1 MTRTHLLRGSAL
13 GAALAVIGAALAAG
27 APASTTLAP
36 HSLAAAA
43 SWANPDGRVAYAI
56 IDGERAEVPDIA
68 MGEAAVV
75 EAIIEEGSQRN
86 RVMDHLT
93 YLCDEIGPRLT
104 GSSNVER
111 ANHWVAEQFKAWGLE
126 NVHQDEWGEIGVRF
140 DRGPSQGKVVRARQ
154 LDDEEGNPYTS
165 YLTLRELQF
174 TTLAW
179 SPGTAGPL
187 RGHVVKMPADEDA
200 YWKLKDSGTLKGAW
214 VILQAP
220 QRQRGIRGSSGSM
233 SGRLEQLGEA
243 RKKVAAG
250 EAKADELPLFER
262 IAFDGIAGFVSTS
275 RDDRVWTTSARGWRE
290 MSYYDLPKDII
301 IDITTEDYD
310 YINSRVFD
318 GEPIELVFDLRH
330 HFTEGPI
337 KVYNTVG
344 EIRGTEKPDEIVIV
358 SAHLDSWNG
367 PGSQGTVDNGT
378 GSSVTMEAARILATV
393 GAKPKRTIR
402 FILWTGEEQGLLGS
416 ADYVRRLK
424 ESGEIEKISAVFV
437 DDGGTNYEGGLNGTA
452 EMTDWLAAATA
463 PVNGVF
469 YSETDGQY
477 LDVNIKT
484 HDEFPRGGGSDHA
497 SFVRAKVPG
506 FFWDETGRA
515 NYRYAWHTQRDRLD
529 QAIEE
534 YLVQSATCAA
544 VTAYNIAC
552 APGLLPRP
560 AAWLETESESEG
572 EDKAEEKK
580 EEIAASGS

>member
-1 MTRTHLLRGSAL
+1 MTRLNLLRASAL
-13 GAALAVIGAALAAG
+13 AGAIATIGGTLALAGPA
-27 APASTTLAP
+27 APAAVP
-36 HSLAAAA
+36 
-43 SWANPDGRVAYAI
+43 ANPSDDRAAYAV
-56 IDGERAEVPDIA
+56 IDGERAEVPSVE

-104 GSSNVER
+104 GSTNVER

-140 DRGPSQGKVVRARQ
+140 DRGPSTGKVVRARE
-154 LDDEEGNPYTS
+154 LDDEEGNSYTDW
-165 YLTLRELQF
+165 LTVRELQF

-179 SPGTAGPL
+179 SPGTAGPV
-187 RGHVVKMPADEDA
+187 RGHVVKMPADEDG
-200 YWKLKDSGTLKGAW
+200 YWEVKDKLEGAW
-214 VILQAP
+214 VLLPAP

-233 SGRLEQLGEA
+233 NGRLAQLGEA
-243 RKKVAAG
+243 RQKVAAG
-250 EAKADELPLFER
+250 EADIEDLALFER
-262 IAFDGIAGFVSTS
+262 VAFDGIAGFISTS
-275 RDDRVWTTSARGWRE
+275 RDERVWTTSARGWRE

-318 GEPIELVFDLRH
+318 GEDIELVFDLRH

-344 EIRGTEKPDEIVIV
+344 EIRGTEKPEELVIV

-367 PGSQGTVDNGT
+367 PGSMGTVDNGT
-378 GSSVTMEAARILATV
+378 GSSVTMEAARLLATT

-416 ADYVRRLK
+416 RDYVRRLQ
-424 ESGEIEKISAVFV
+424 ESGEIEKVSAVFV
-437 DDGGTNYEGGLNGTA
+437 DDGGTNYEGGLTGTA

-469 YSETDGQY
+469 YSETDGEY

-484 HDEFPRGGGSDHA
+484 REEFPSSGGSDHA

-506 FFWDETGRA
+506 FFWDEVGRA

-534 YLVQSATCAA
+534 YLVQSSTCAA

-560 AAWLETESESEG
+560 AAWLAPEESEG
-572 EDKAEEKK
+572 ESEGDEASEEKK
-580 EEIAASGS
+580 EEIAASASGG

>member
-1 MTRTHLLRGSAL
+1 MTRLNLLRASAL
-13 GAALAVIGAALAAG
+13 AGAIAAIGGTLALAGPATPVAAPFN
-27 APASTTLAP
+27 PADDRA
-36 HSLAAAA
+36 
-43 SWANPDGRVAYAI
+43 AYAI
-56 IDGERAEVPDIA
+56 IDGERAEVPRIA

-75 EAIIEEGSQRN
+75 EAIIDEGSQRN

-93 YLCDEIGPRLT
+93 YLCDEIGARLT
-104 GSSNVER
+104 GSTACEE

-140 DRGPSQGKVVRARQ
+140 DRGPSVGKVVRARE
-154 LDDEEGNPYTS
+154 LDDDEGNPYTDW
-165 YLTLRELQF
+165 LTVRELEF

-179 SPGTAGPL
+179 SPGTAGPV

-200 YWKLKDSGTLKGAW
+200 YWEVKDTLEGAW
-214 VILQAP
+214 VLLPAP

-233 SGRLEQLGEA
+233 NGRLAQLGEA
-243 RKKVAAG
+243 RQKVAAG
-250 EAKADELPLFER
+250 EEDIEDLALFER
-262 IAFDGIAGFVSTS
+262 VAFDGVAGFISTS

-290 MSYYDLPKDII
+290 MSYYNLPRDII

-318 GEPIELVFDLRH
+318 GEDIELVFDLRH
-330 HFTEGPI
+330 HFSEGPI

-344 EIRGTEKPDEIVIV
+344 EIRGTEKPDEVVIV

-378 GSSVTMEAARILATV
+378 GSAVTMEAARILATT

-416 ADYVRRLK
+416 RDYVRRLQ

-469 YSETDGQY
+469 YSEVDGEY

-484 HDEFPRGGGSDHA
+484 LDSFPTRGGSDHA

-506 FFWDETGRA
+506 FFWDEVGRA

-560 AAWLETESESEG
+560 AEWLQTESESEG
-572 EDKAEEKK
+572 EGDAEKAEEK
-580 EEIAASGS
+580 EEIAASAG